1 MEPRGRTKGTDGTFS
16 DIYLNYLVGQILA
29 VVSRQSVAKSLIHAF
44 IDEDAHLGAC
54 EEQFFRFFKGGNG
67 SFARNRGKTLQEVF
81 QGLSALQ
88 VVEQRLDGHARPA
101 KHRRPA
107 ENVGVSDNDTHK
119 DILTRGNGL
128 LARRC

>member
-54 EEQFFRFFKGGNG
+54 EEQFFRFFKG
-67 SFARNRGKTLQEVF
+67 
-81 QGLSALQ
+81 LSALQ